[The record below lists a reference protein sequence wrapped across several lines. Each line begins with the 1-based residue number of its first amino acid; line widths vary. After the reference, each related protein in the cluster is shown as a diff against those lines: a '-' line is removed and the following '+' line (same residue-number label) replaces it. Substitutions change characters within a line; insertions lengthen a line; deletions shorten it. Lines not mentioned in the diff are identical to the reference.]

1 MCDESNEKLS
11 AVEKND
17 KTLWRFWLN
26 FFPSNCHSMKPEPM
40 LMNYEKCDQ
49 VIFPLLQKKNRTSR
63 PPTLLS
69 YYYTSLPPFFQSCI
83 SDWWK
88 YPSYCTNRKQKI
100 EIVQLQKKSKTL
112 PALPMFYNYYIV
124 NVIIIILSAHKIF
137 CT

>member
-1 MCDESNEKLS
+1 
-11 AVEKND
+11 
-17 KTLWRFWLN
+17 
-26 FFPSNCHSMKPEPM
+26 MKPEPM

-49 VIFPLLQKKNRTSR
+49 VIFPLLQKKTEH
-63 PPTLLS
+63 PGPQP
-69 YYYTSLPPFFQSCI
+69 YYHITIIPSHPFFKVAYPI
-83 SDWWK
+83 DEK